1 MPQSPSIVPHPYPR
15 DVSIVLE
22 DFGGGLGRAW
32 SETSEEDASRA
43 TLMRQIMEGQY
54 KHPARIVVFNTV
66 EGWSR
71 DVTVEI
77 ADELRRCFVE
87 FDDIAPVALEFI
99 ERVGRS

>member
-1 MPQSPSIVPHPYPR
+1 MPHSPSTVPHPR
-15 DVSIVLE
+15 DVYLVLE

-32 SETSEEDASRA
+32 SETNEDDAGRA

-54 KHPARIVVFNTV
+54 QHPARIVVFNTV

-87 FDDIAPVALEFI
+87 FDDIAPAALEFI